1 MTADRKLRSIKE
13 ILRNET
19 YGIDSGLYQGLERDL
34 NKLSADTADTLSNL
48 NLIIQLKIAEIVKN
62 EPASVER

>member
-34 NKLSADTADTLSNL
+34 NKLSADTLSNL